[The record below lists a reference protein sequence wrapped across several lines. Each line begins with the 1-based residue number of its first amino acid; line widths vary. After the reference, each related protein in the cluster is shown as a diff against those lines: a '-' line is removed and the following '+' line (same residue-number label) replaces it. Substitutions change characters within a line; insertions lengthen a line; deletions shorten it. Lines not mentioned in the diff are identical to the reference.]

1 MNVKIDKVC
10 VATDFGELAARAF
23 ERAADLAESHG
34 AELHVLHVFQDLG
47 PVPRSS
53 EHRLCLEMAR
63 EYFNQLRDRNTPAS
77 PTPAGDGPPCSHVL
91 EDLERSAEESFAQLA
106 ASNGAPRNFVRAL
119 RFGNPVDEIC
129 HYCRQQGIDLLV
141 LGTHGRTGVNR
152 VLMGSVAERLVRT
165 GPSVVL
171 TVRGGHVEAPV

>member
-10 VATDFGELAARAF
+10 IATDFGESAARAF
-23 ERAADLAESHG
+23 ERAVALAEAHG
-34 AELHVLHVFQDLG
+34 AELHVLHVIQDLG
-47 PVPRSS
+47 PVARGS

-63 EYFNQLRDRNTPAS
+63 EYFNQLRDR
-77 PTPAGDGPPCSHVL
+77 DGATLLAEVPPNSHVL
-91 EDLERSAEESFAQLA
+91 EDLERDAERHFAQLA
-106 ASNGAPRNFVRAL
+106 ASNGAPKQFVRAL

-129 HYCRQQGIDLLV
+129 HYYRQQGIDLLV

-165 GPSVVL
+165 GPSAVL
-171 TVRGGHVEAPV
+171 TVRGGQAEAPG